1 MVIVAIAVDKLL
13 KVVKDLEL
21 TEELLDALIA
31 RGEDAQPGDQLADHG
46 LVHSLFGEESLC
58 SRGTNR
64 INFELRLLIRSITS
78 SSLALT
84 ERCALLI
91 CHGLIPGV
99 GPTDL

>member
-64 INFELRLLIRSITS
+64 VNLELRLLIGSVTSRSLT
-78 SSLALT
+78 LT
-84 ERCALLI
+84 ECCAGI
-91 CHGLIPGV
+91 IRHGLVPGV
-99 GPTDL
+99 SPANL